1 MARRCLKGI
10 NSIAGGNATGS
21 KSFHIPT
28 LEGSNFCLTLS
39 GSGVCRRFSEG
50 DALGY

>member
-1 MARRCLKGI
+1 MARGCLKGI
-10 NSIAGGNATGS
+10 NSIAGGNAAGS
-21 KSFHIPT
+21 KSFHIP
-28 LEGSNFCLTLS
+28 TLS

>member
-1 MARRCLKGI
+1 MTRGCLKGI
-10 NSIAGGNATGS
+10 YLIAGGVATGS

-28 LEGSNFCLTLS
+28 LKGSNFCLTLS